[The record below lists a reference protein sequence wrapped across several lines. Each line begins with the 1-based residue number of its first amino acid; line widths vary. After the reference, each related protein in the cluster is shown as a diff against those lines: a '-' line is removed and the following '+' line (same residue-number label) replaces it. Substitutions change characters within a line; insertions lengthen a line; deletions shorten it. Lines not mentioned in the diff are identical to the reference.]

1 MFLKEKPYWQNFLS
15 FGCAWGANHVSER
28 SENIIFEKFGT
39 RRTFFI
45 PLASLSDE
53 KQRVYGRSKKVT
65 FQSDSC
71 LDSGFSQVCGGLFT
85 RNHSINLFAIRILR
99 NLNTFVSPTT

>member
-1 MFLKEKPYWQNFLS
+1 MP
-15 FGCAWGANHVSER
+15 GGANHVSER

-53 KQRVYGRSKKVT
+53 KQGVYGRSKKVT

-71 LDSGFSQVCGGLFT
+71 LDSGFNQVCGGLK
-85 RNHSINLFAIRILR
+85 N
-99 NLNTFVSPTT
+99 

>member
-1 MFLKEKPYWQNFLS
+1 MCFLWKSHTGRIFCSLGVP
-15 FGCAWGANHVSER
+15 GGANHVSER

-39 RRTFFI
+39 CRTFFI

-53 KQRVYGRSKKVT
+53 NQRVCSRSKKVT

-71 LDSGFSQVCGGLFT
+71 LVSGFSQVCVGLK
-85 RNHSINLFAIRILR
+85 NWKNAKSALPEAEQ
-99 NLNTFVSPTT
+99 

>member
-1 MFLKEKPYWQNFLS
+1 MP
-15 FGCAWGANHVSER
+15 GGANHVSER

-53 KQRVYGRSKKVT
+53 KQTVYDRSKKAT

-71 LDSGFSQVCGGLFT
+71 LDSGFRQVFGGLVRYVWGPLT
-85 RNHSINLFAIRILR
+85 DGC
-99 NLNTFVSPTT
+99 

>member
-1 MFLKEKPYWQNFLS
+1 MP
-15 FGCAWGANHVSER
+15 GGANHVSER
-28 SENIIFEKFGT
+28 FENIIFRNFGT

-53 KQRVYGRSKKVT
+53 KQTVYDRSKKAT

-71 LDSGFSQVCGGLFT
+71 LDSGFRQVCGGLFIFFDEP
-85 RNHSINLFAIRILR
+85 NC
-99 NLNTFVSPTT
+99 V

>member
-1 MFLKEKPYWQNFLS
+1 MP
-15 FGCAWGANHVSER
+15 GGANHVSER
-28 SENIIFEKFGT
+28 SENIFFEKFGT

-45 PLASLSDE
+45 PLASSSDE

-71 LDSGFSQVCGGLFT
+71 LDSGFSQVCGGLSSFCF
-85 RNHSINLFAIRILR
+85 SISLGK
-99 NLNTFVSPTT
+99 

>member
-15 FGCAWGANHVSER
+15 SGCAWGAIHVSER
-28 SENIIFEKFGT
+28 SENIIFETFGT

-71 LDSGFSQVCGGLFT
+71 LDSGFTQVCGGL
-85 RNHSINLFAIRILR
+85 R
-99 NLNTFVSPTT
+99 

>member
-1 MFLKEKPYWQNFLS
+1 MP
-15 FGCAWGANHVSER
+15 GGANHVSER

-45 PLASLSDE
+45 PLTSLSDE
-53 KQRVYGRSKKVT
+53 KQGVYGRSKKVT

-71 LDSGFSQVCGGLFT
+71 LDSGFSQVCGGLT
-85 RNHSINLFAIRILR
+85 
-99 NLNTFVSPTT
+99 